1 MWKWSQSSSHL
12 KIYNVHDCINRH
24 IKLFKLWKITW
35 CHASESAQRS
45 KWKITIGPRSL
56 INVKIL
62 ISIIIFS
69 VFKITYLSKVFI
81 FIVRKTILIAVI
93 FFFTYILIDCTNV
106 FFYTKYICVMIVFWN
121 PWNSNMYFFIL
132 FFFAQWMTPSF
143 TLPWVGF
150 ELFVS
155 MDLLLSDDN

>member
-1 MWKWSQSSSHL
+1 MENHL
-12 KIYNVHDCINRH
+12 VSCIR
-24 IKLFKLWKITW
+24 ICTK
-35 CHASESAQRS
+35 
-45 KWKITIGPRSL
+45 
-56 INVKIL
+56 VKMKDHNWAKVIDKCQNFDFHNYF
-62 ISIIIFS
+62 FS
-69 VFKITYLSKVFI
+69 VFKITFLTKVFI
-81 FIVRKTILIAVI
+81 LIVRKTILIAVV

-121 PWNSNMYFFIL
+121 PWNLNMYFFIL
-132 FFFAQWMTPSF
+132 FFFAQRMTPYF

>member
-1 MWKWSQSSSHL
+1 MENHL
-12 KIYNVHDCINRH
+12 VSCIR
-24 IKLFKLWKITW
+24 ICTK
-35 CHASESAQRS
+35 
-45 KWKITIGPRSL
+45 
-56 INVKIL
+56 VKMKDHNWAKVIDKCQNFDFHNYF
-62 ISIIIFS
+62 FS
-69 VFKITYLSKVFI
+69 VFKITFLTKVYI
-81 FIVRKTILIAVI
+81 LIVRKTILIAVV
-93 FFFTYILIDCTNV
+93 FLLTYILIDCTNV

-132 FFFAQWMTPSF
+132 FFFAQWMTPYF